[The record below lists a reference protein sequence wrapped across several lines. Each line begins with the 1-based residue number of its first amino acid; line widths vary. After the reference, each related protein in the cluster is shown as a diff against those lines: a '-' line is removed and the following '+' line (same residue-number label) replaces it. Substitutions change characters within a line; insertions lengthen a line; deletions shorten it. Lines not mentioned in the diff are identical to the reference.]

1 MTAIIIA
8 LWGIGIILV
17 IIVMMLSDIIK
28 EIRKLPYMI
37 EKWQGTQKKKL
48 LTSSNEEEVV

>member
-8 LWGIGIILV
+8 LWEIGIILV

-37 EKWQGTQKKKL
+37 EIWQGTQKNKL
-48 LTSSNEEEVV
+48 PTSSNEEEVV

>member
-17 IIVMMLSDIIK
+17 IIVMRLSDIIK

-37 EKWQGTQKKKL
+37 EKWQGTQKNKL

>member
-28 EIRKLPYMI
+28 EIRKLTYMI
-37 EKWQGTQKKKL
+37 EKWQGTQKNKL